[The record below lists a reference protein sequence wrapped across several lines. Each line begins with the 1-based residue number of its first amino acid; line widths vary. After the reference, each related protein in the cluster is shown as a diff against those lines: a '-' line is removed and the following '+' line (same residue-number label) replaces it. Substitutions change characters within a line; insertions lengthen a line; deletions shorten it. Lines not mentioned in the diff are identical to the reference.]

1 MKTTAVVA
9 LAAFNDWRHVGS
21 KAREGVKHDPNIS
34 NHSDS
39 ENVGEVSKMT
49 QNQGTRLN

>member
-1 MKTTAVVA
+1 MVVVA
-9 LAAFNDWRHVGS
+9 MAAFNEWWHVGS
-21 KAREGVKHDPNIS
+21 KAREGIKDDPNIS

-39 ENVGEVSKMT
+39 ENVGQVSKMT